1 MTIRTTTR
9 NAAAI
14 ARAIRQGEDFATS
27 GALKGEVNPR
37 WVGPGRMRPEDGRE
51 LYVAQSVVGIDYVVY
66 SYGTPIAY
74 RTEDTGEWVVPDVK
88 YSVTTSKHQGM
99 VQYALRMIG
108 AR

>member
-14 ARAIRQGEDFATS
+14 ARALKNGENFATS
-27 GALKGEVNPR
+27 GALKGEASPQ
-37 WVGPGRMRPEDGRE
+37 WIGSGRMGIADANVMDTTRDEH
-51 LYVAQSVVGIDYVVY
+51 GIDYVVY

-74 RTEDTGEWVVPDVK
+74 RAEDSGEWVVPDTK
-88 YSVTTSKHQGM
+88 YSVTTSKHQGTIR
-99 VQYALRMIG
+99 YALTLIG

>member
-14 ARAIRQGEDFATS
+14 ARAFRNSENFATS
-27 GALKGEVNPR
+27 GALKGVADPYWIET
-37 WVGPGRMRPEDGRE
+37 GRMSREDAHALRT
-51 LYVAQSVVGIDYVVY
+51 AQNDLGIDYIVL

-74 RTEDTGEWVVPDVK
+74 LIKRGEWVVPDAR
-88 YSVTTSKHQGM
+88 YSVTTSKHQHTIRC
-99 VQYALRMIG
+99 ALSMIG